1 MGLGAKPLLKNRWF
15 WVAAVLVLVLDRL
28 TKFWVEQTF
37 TLTTPP
43 ESWPII
49 PDVFHFTYV
58 INTGAAFS
66 MFQNSPWLRW
76 LSLLVSLG
84 LALFA
89 IFGPRL
95 MIWEAWGYGL
105 LLGGAL
111 GNGVDRFA
119 MGHVTDFLEFRLIN
133 FPVFNIADV
142 AINIGI
148 GCLAIAT
155 YLISKRER
163 QEKLAQQQGESQNS
177 NDSDSPIQGG

>member
-1 MGLGAKPLLKNRWF
+1 M
-15 WVAAVLVLVLDRL
+15 AAIASLILDRL
-28 TKFWVEQTF
+28 TKSWVEQNF

-66 MFQNSPWLRW
+66 MFQGSVWLRW
-76 LSLLVSLG
+76 LSLIVSVG

-95 MIWEAWGYGL
+95 MVWEAWGYGF

-111 GNGVDRFA
+111 GNGIDRF
-119 MGHVTDFLEFRLIN
+119 MLGHVTDFLDFRLIN
-133 FPVFNIADV
+133 FPVFNVADI
-142 AINIGI
+142 AINLGI
-148 GCLAIAT
+148 GCLAIAMV
-155 YLISKRER
+155 IIGK
-163 QEKLAQQQGESQNS
+163 QEKKAKEAEAFRQSSEGPDQ
-177 NDSDSPIQGG
+177 DR